1 MHNQKK
7 FRKYLKNGGDILLLI
22 VSFLAGAFLAK
33 RHAGMAS
40 GFMRLGALEIYLLFF
55 FCLAWNFGAR
65 IFGLYDEFYNRSLRI
80 EMIALGENILLQVF
94 LAVAILFV
102 VKSQTLSRF
111 FVFTYYILLLVL
123 LTLWKIFLRLLFS
136 WLHSK
141 GHNLSHILVIGSGTL
156 ARSFADTVTANHHLG
171 FRLKGFIAEEAHP
184 GMAELY
190 LGKIDKLARVLEHE
204 KIDEVI
210 IAFPYAAIEEI
221 GAVIAICENYP
232 TQVRIIPEYF
242 KFMSERF
249 RISRFGAFPL
259 FSIRANPLEQLHW
272 RLLKRC
278 FDLLFSLLLFVG
290 VFSWLWPLLA
300 LLIKTMSPGPV
311 FFKQERWGIKNK
323 RIVCYKFRSMVKESR
338 DVDENGHYQQASRD
352 DPRVTRLGLFLRRSN
367 LDELPQFINVVKG
380 EMSVVGPR
388 PHPTPMNLEAKDSI
402 RHYQLRHLVKPGIS
416 GWAQVNGLRGETS
429 DQDLLRQRVEA
440 DIWYIEN
447 WSFLLDL
454 RIIWLSIWLMLKG
467 DPRAY

>member
-7 FRKYLKNGGDILLLI
+7 LRKYLKNGGDILLLI
-22 VSFLAGAFLAK
+22 VAFLAGAFLAK

-40 GFMRLGALEIYLLFF
+40 GFTGLRALEIYLLFF

-94 LAVAILFV
+94 LVVAILFA

-111 FVFTYYILLLVL
+111 FVFAYYMLLLVL
-123 LTLWKIFLRLLFS
+123 LTLWKIFLSSLFS
-136 WLHSK
+136 WLQK
-141 GHNLSHILVIGSGTL
+141 TGRNLSHILIIGSGAL
-156 ARSFADTVTANHHLG
+156 ARSFADTVTANRHLG
-171 FRLKGFIAEEAHP
+171 YRLKGFIAEEAHP

-190 LGKIDKLARVLEHE
+190 LGKIDNLASVLEHE

-210 IAFPYAAIEEI
+210 IAFPHAAIEEI
-221 GAVIAICENYP
+221 GPVIAICENYP

-242 KFMSERF
+242 KFMSGRF
-249 RISRFGAFPL
+249 RISRFGAFPI

-272 RLLKRC
+272 RLLKRS
-278 FDLLFSLLLFVG
+278 FDLIFTILLFVG
-290 VFSWLWPLLA
+290 IFSWLWPLLA
-300 LLIKTMSPGPV
+300 LLIKTMSPGPI
-311 FFKQERWGIKNK
+311 FFRQERWGIKNK

-338 DVDENGHYQQASRD
+338 DVDEKGLYQQARRG
-352 DPRVTRLGLFLRRSN
+352 DPRVTRLGRFLRRSN
-367 LDELPQFINVVKG
+367 LDELPQFINVLRG

-388 PHPTPMNLEAKDSI
+388 PHPTPMNLEAKNSI

-429 DQDLLRQRVEA
+429 DQDLLRRRVEA

-454 RIIWLSIWLMLKG
+454 KIIWLSIWHMFKG